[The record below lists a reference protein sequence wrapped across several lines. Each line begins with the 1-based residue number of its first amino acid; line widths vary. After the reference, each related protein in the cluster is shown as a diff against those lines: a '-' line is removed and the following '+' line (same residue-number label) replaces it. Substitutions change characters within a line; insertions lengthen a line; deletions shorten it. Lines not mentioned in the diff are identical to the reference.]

1 MRPFESKIP
10 GCNILLPEQSL
21 EPFRRARICK
31 EGGNMSNP
39 SYVGLDVSKSYI
51 DLHQLPQDRS
61 ARFEYDPE
69 GISKLVGYLKRR
81 KPTLV
86 VIEATGGYETKVAAE
101 LASAGLSVAV
111 VNPRHVRNFAR
122 ALGKLAK
129 TDSIDAAVLAR
140 FAQDVRPEAR
150 KLPDP
155 EEQAL
160 KAFVARR
167 RQLVDMLVAEKNRL
181 YRATS
186 KSVIDSLKRTIN
198 FIQDQIDDLDKEIK
212 TTIQNSPIW
221 REKDNLLQSVPG
233 IGDKTSYVLL
243 AQLPE
248 LGRLNRRQIAS
259 LVGVAPMNRDSGFLR
274 GKRMIT
280 GGRKAVRNALYMAA
294 TAARRFNPIIKT
306 FYLRLREAGKSFKVA
321 ITACMRKLVVILN
334 SMLKS
339 LNPFKQS
346 FA

>member
-1 MRPFESKIP
+1 
-10 GCNILLPEQSL
+10 
-21 EPFRRARICK
+21 
-31 EGGNMSNP
+31 MSNP

-186 KSVIDSLKRTIN
+186 NSVIDSLKRTIN
-198 FIQDQIDDLDKEIK
+198 FIQNQIDDLDKEIK

-259 LVGVAPMNRDSGFLR
+259 LVGVAPMNRDSGSFR

-280 GGRKAVRNALYMAA
+280 GGRKSVRNALYMAA

-321 ITACMRKLVVILN
+321 ITACMRKLLVILN
-334 SMLKS
+334 SMIKS

>member
-1 MRPFESKIP
+1 
-10 GCNILLPEQSL
+10 
-21 EPFRRARICK
+21 
-31 EGGNMSNP
+31 MSTL
-39 SYVGLDVSKSYI
+39 SYIGLDVSKSYI

-61 ARFEYDPE
+61 ARFEYDPA
-69 GISKLVGYLKRR
+69 GISKLVGYLKKR

-111 VNPRHVRNFAR
+111 VNPRQVRNFAR
-122 ALGKLAK
+122 ALGILAK

-150 KLPDP
+150 KLPEP
-155 EEQAL
+155 EEQTL

-167 RQLVDMLVAEKNRL
+167 RQLMYMLVAEKNRL
-181 YRATS
+181 SRATS

-198 FIQDQIDDLDKEIK
+198 FIQKQIDDLDREIK
-212 TTIQNSPIW
+212 TTIQNSPVW
-221 REKDNLLQSVPG
+221 RAKDELLKSVPG
-233 IGDKTSYVLL
+233 IGDKTSCALL

-259 LVGVAPMNRDSGFLR
+259 LVGVAPMNRDSGTLR

-280 GGRKAVRNALYMAA
+280 GGRKPVRNALFMAT
-294 TAARRFNPIIKT
+294 TAARRFNPTIRN
-306 FYLRLREAGKSFKVA
+306 FYLRLRAAGKSYKVA
-321 ITACMRKLVVILN
+321 LTACMRKLIVILN
-334 SMLKS
+334 AMMKDQI
-339 LNPFKQS
+339 PFKQN

>member
-1 MRPFESKIP
+1 
-10 GCNILLPEQSL
+10 
-21 EPFRRARICK
+21 
-31 EGGNMSNP
+31 MSNP

-259 LVGVAPMNRDSGFLR
+259 LVGVAPMNRDSGSFR

-280 GGRKAVRNALYMAA
+280 GGRKSVRNALYMAA